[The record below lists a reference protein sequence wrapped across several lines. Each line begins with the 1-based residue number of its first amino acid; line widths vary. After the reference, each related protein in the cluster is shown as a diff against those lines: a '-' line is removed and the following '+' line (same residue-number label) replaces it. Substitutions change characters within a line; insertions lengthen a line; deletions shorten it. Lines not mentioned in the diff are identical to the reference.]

1 MNFFCTRKSCPSPPL
16 KHIPKNTTPVQTAAT
31 DAPASSS
38 TKNVASSTKSKKK
51 SSPLD
56 AIRND
61 PDALYALLSKMVKD
75 DETPNSDATNSDDE
89 KTSQASVSKDP
100 YYQIYPYPQDWFAH
114 DEEHPE
120 DQKLIVDWPAQKAK
134 IPDSRNYALKD

>member
-1 MNFFCTRKSCPSPPL
+1 M
-16 KHIPKNTTPVQTAAT
+16 QTAAT

-89 KTSQASVSKDP
+89 KTSQVSVSKDP

-114 DEEHPE
+114 DEENPE
-120 DQKLIVDWPAQKAK
+120 D
-134 IPDSRNYALKD
+134 

>member
-1 MNFFCTRKSCPSPPL
+1 MWSKEVPFN
-16 KHIPKNTTPVQTAAT
+16 I
-31 DAPASSS
+31 DAHASSS

-61 PDALYALLSKMVKD
+61 PVALYALLSKMVKD
-75 DETPNSDATNSDDE
+75 DEAPNSDDE
-89 KTSQASVSKDP
+89 KTSQVSVSKDP

-114 DEEHPE
+114 DEENPE
-120 DQKLIVDWPAQKAK
+120 D
-134 IPDSRNYALKD
+134 